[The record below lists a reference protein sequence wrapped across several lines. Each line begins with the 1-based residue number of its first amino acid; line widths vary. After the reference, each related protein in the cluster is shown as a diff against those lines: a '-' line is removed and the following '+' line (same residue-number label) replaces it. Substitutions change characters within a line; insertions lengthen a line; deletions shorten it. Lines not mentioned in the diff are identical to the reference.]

1 MQIFEITKSFVITRI
16 YPPRKT
22 VKAEAYY
29 KLELLRRLT
38 GERILNKSYVN
49 IIKVSQRVANTLI
62 FK

>member
-1 MQIFEITKSFVITRI
+1 MQIFEITKSFVITWI
-16 YPPRKT
+16 YPPRKA

-29 KLELLRRLT
+29 KFELLSRLT
-38 GERILNKSYVN
+38 GERILKKSYVN